1 MAVWQKE
8 KEQDMVQAIETAFSV
23 LSAEVRPE
31 ACGT

>member
-1 MAVWQKE
+1 MAVWQ
-8 KEQDMVQAIETAFSV
+8 KEQDMVQAIEAAFSV

>member
-1 MAVWQKE
+1 MAVWQ